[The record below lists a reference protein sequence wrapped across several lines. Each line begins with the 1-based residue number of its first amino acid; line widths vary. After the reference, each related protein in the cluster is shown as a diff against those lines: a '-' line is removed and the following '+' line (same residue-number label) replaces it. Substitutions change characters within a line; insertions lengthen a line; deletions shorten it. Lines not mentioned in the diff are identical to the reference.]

1 MPTNDINPITTKQA
15 SEILGEGVRQVIR
28 RVERGELTPVQKLP
42 GIRGAYL
49 FDRADVE
56 ALLAERS
63 AA

>member
-1 MPTNDINPITTKQA
+1 MRKIAETISTAETAAMLGMSVSQINRLAAAGDLP
-15 SEILGEGVRQVIR
+15 VIA
-28 RVERGELTPVQKLP
+28 KAP

-56 ALLAERS
+56 RILAER